1 MGRYRKKPSQYD
13 SCLQLGSRGDE
24 VVQKAALIVVDTDV
38 FVRDLRYVRDREYK
52 TNRRFLETLRKE
64 QNGTTTIV
72 NLLELCGILS
82 FNLSPSQLKE
92 LFFYFPRRYR
102 IQVLPIHTM
111 EKPLPEVEIG
121 KLFERMAGKMSFG
134 DALVAAFI
142 EKFIPGADLFVSWN
156 ARHFQTLKIPAVTPA
171 QYLKR

>member
-1 MGRYRKKPSQYD
+1 MDKKAS
-13 SCLQLGSRGDE
+13 
-24 VVQKAALIVVDTDV
+24 LIVVDTDV
-38 FVRDLRYVRDREYK
+38 FVRDLRYVRDRQYK

-92 LFFYFPRRYR
+92 LFFYFPRRYQ
-102 IQVLPIHTM
+102 IEVLPIHTV
-111 EKPLPEVEIG
+111 EGSLPEVEVH
-121 KLFERMAGKMSFG
+121 KLFDRIESKMSFG

-142 EKFIPGADLFVSWN
+142 ENFIPGADLFVSWN
-156 ARHFQTLKIPAVTPA
+156 AKHFQSLHILAVTPS
-171 QYLKR
+171 QFLKS